1 MSEDLSSSRIQPT
14 QLDATR
20 AQQAAQQSARGMVV
34 AQEESAEGFQS
45 WIDEGAFSPT
55 MMARRFE
62 ALESKRKRTAKEEE
76 AEKTGRKEE
85 ALQVDRL
92 EELSDE
98 FSRKNPELQTRSL
111 LSLRAR
117 ITQRDT
123 KEEILRKVLE
133 MYPDYSLADEALD
146 FLLMTTEG
154 GLASEV
160 RLAKEELNALHGREV
175 KAGKNIAQQAR
186 EFSSQGLGTPTGLR
200 NLYREV
206 TGNPRDAGT
215 LFNELTSKFNF
226 DKMKTVIDFLLHSMG
241 GDLKSKGPSIDRE
254 ELHQLLSESRKLQG
268 ILGIF
273 RFFKSRMNLISSA
286 FNRQGLQ
293 LPTRL
298 TFEMLAKQFM
308 KAVQERYPSADKILQ
323 LGVQLGLSE
332 ELLAQV
338 IIFTQMRDGMRQVAP
353 RLFKSDQHRQD
364 LLNAFLDAIEEL
376 DERLE
381 EESEKEEEE
390 EEKKEEK
397 EEEEKE
403 KND

>member
-1 MSEDLSSSRIQPT
+1 MAEDLPPPSRIEPAH
-14 QLDATR
+14 LDTSRAQR
-20 AQQAAQQSARGMVV
+20 LAAQQAARVELV
-34 AQEESAEGFQS
+34 AQVESEEGFQS
-45 WIDEGAFSPT
+45 WIDEGAFSPA

-62 ALESKRKRTAKEEE
+62 TLESKRKRTSKEEE
-76 AEKTGRKEE
+76 AQKTERKGEVLE
-85 ALQVDRL
+85 VQRL
-92 EELSDE
+92 EEVSE
-98 FSRKNPELQTRSL
+98 QFSRKNPELQMRSL
-111 LSLRAR
+111 LLLRAR

-146 FLLMTTEG
+146 FLMMTTEG
-154 GLASEV
+154 GLAEEV

-175 KAGKNIAQQAR
+175 KAGKNIAEQAR
-186 EFSSQGLGTPTGLR
+186 EFSKQGLGTPTGLR

-206 TGNPRDAGT
+206 TGNPRDSNT
-215 LFNELTSKFNF
+215 LFSELTSQFNF

-241 GDLKSKGPSIDRE
+241 GDLKSKGPSIDRG
-254 ELHQLLSESRKLQG
+254 ELFRLLTESRKLQG

-286 FNRQGLQ
+286 FDRQGMQ
-293 LPTRL
+293 LPLRL

-323 LGVQLGLSE
+323 LGIQLGLSE

-338 IIFTQMRDGMRQVAP
+338 IIFTQMRDGVRQVAP

-364 LLNAFLDAIEEL
+364 LLNAFIDAIEEL

-381 EESEKEEEE
+381 EEG
-390 EEKKEEK
+390 EKKEE
-397 EEEEKE
+397 EKE
-403 KND
+403 RDEEGKEKK